1 MNARHDQGNAAV
13 IVPEALQQPPSAQGR
28 AFLRVLQHDNL
39 RSRYVP
45 FHGLNLPRGF
55 VFAAPWLSGG

>member
-28 AFLRVLQHDNL
+28 AFLRVLQHDSL
-39 RSRYVP
+39 RSRSIA
-45 FHGLNLPRGF
+45 FRGLNHPNGF
-55 VFAAPWLSGG
+55 VFAVVGTK